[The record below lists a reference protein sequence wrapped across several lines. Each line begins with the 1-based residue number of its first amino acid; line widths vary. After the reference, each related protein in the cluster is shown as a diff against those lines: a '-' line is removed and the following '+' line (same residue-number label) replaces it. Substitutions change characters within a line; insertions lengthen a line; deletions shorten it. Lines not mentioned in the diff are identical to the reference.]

1 MQRVFI
7 TGANRGIGLGLVRH
21 CLSRGDRVFAG
32 CRSPEQATELNRLQE
47 EHGDQ
52 VTVLPLDV
60 TDQAAIDNAV
70 ATVGGFVD
78 GLDLQVNNA
87 GVGVGE
93 DRFGRLAAPALI
105 DTFRVNAAAPLLLAQ
120 ALLPLLKNGRRPVI
134 ASVTSRMG
142 SIADNGSGGYYAYRA
157 SKAALNMLNKS
168 LSVDLTSKGIIA
180 VVLHPGWVRTDMGG
194 SGASLSIDESVA
206 GLLKVID
213 GLSETDS
220 GRFFDWRGKEV
231 PW

>member
-21 CLSRGDRVFAG
+21 CLQRGDRVFAG
-32 CRSPEQATELNRLQE
+32 CRSPEQATEINRLQE
-47 EHGDQ
+47 EHGDRL
-52 VTVLPLDV
+52 TVLPLDV

-78 GLDLQVNNA
+78 GLDLLVNNA
-87 GVGVGE
+87 GVGGGE
-93 DRFGRLAAPALI
+93 DRFGHIAEQDLI
-105 DTFRVNAAAPLLLAQ
+105 DTFRVNAVAPLLLAQ
-120 ALLPLLKNGRRPVI
+120 ALLPLLKKGRRPVI
-134 ASVTSRMG
+134 ASITSRMG
-142 SIADNGSGGYYAYRA
+142 SIADNGSGGAYAYRA

-168 LSVDLTSKGIIA
+168 MALDLTHQGIIT

-194 SGASLSIDESVA
+194 RGAKLPVDESVA
-206 GLLKVID
+206 GLLEVVE
-213 GLSETDS
+213 GLTEIDS
-220 GRFFDWRGKEV
+220 GRFFDWRGQEI